1 MTSPKHIE
9 EIAARFLAREDR
21 GIDTEERE
29 RWLAQSTAHRIA
41 YLRLKEAWQQ
51 ADRLVALKSPAISAP
66 SITSW
71 RLAGPP
77 QLIAAGLII
86 AIMCGAAVS
95 FSYLGK
101 DRKHVLQGAQT
112 TNYVTGIG
120 QQETINLADGSKIEL
135 DTDTRLQAAETNGGR
150 AVTLDRG
157 QAYFDII
164 HNANHPFVVTAND
177 RRIVDLGTK
186 FSVRLSGDQIKVVVK
201 EGRVRIERIDGS
213 GNALIANG
221 GEMMIAKSGAAL
233 IVSKTS
239 REINNELDWQHGVLV
254 FNQETL
260 ADVAAEFNRYN
271 AKQIIVEGAARDIRI
286 GGSFQSTN
294 IDVFSHLVEQ
304 GFDVTVRNS
313 GDEVVISK

>member
-41 YLRLKEAWQQ
+41 YLRLKEAWRQ
-51 ADRLVALKSPAISAP
+51 ADRLVVLKSPAILAP
-66 SITSW
+66 NIASW
-71 RLAGPP
+71 RLAGPL
-77 QLIAAGLII
+77 QLIAAGLIV

-95 FSYLGK
+95 FSYLEK
-101 DRKHVLQGAQT
+101 DRKHEPRAQT
-112 TNYVTGIG
+112 TNYITGIG
-120 QQETINLADGSKIEL
+120 QQRTISLADGSKIEL
-135 DTDTRLQAAETNGGR
+135 DTNTRLHTVETNGAR

-157 QAYFDII
+157 QAYFDIV
-164 HNANHPFVVTAND
+164 HDARHPFVVTAND

-186 FSVRLSGDQIKVVVK
+186 FSVRLNGDQIKIVVK
-201 EGRVRIERIDGS
+201 EGRVRIERVDGS
-213 GNALIANG
+213 GNALVANG

-239 REINNELDWQHGVLV
+239 GEINNELDWQHGVLV

>member
-51 ADRLVALKSPAISAP
+51 ADRLVVLKSPAISTP
-66 SITSW
+66 SIASW
-71 RLAGPP
+71 RLVGAL
-77 QLIAAGLII
+77 QLIAAGLIV
-86 AIMCGAAVS
+86 AVMCGAAVS
-95 FSYLGK
+95 FSYLQK
-101 DRKHVLQGAQT
+101 DRKHELQIAQT
-112 TNYVTGIG
+112 ANYITGIG
-120 QQETINLADGSKIEL
+120 QQKTINLADGSKIEL

-150 AVTLDRG
+150 AVILNRG

-213 GNALIANG
+213 GNALIASG